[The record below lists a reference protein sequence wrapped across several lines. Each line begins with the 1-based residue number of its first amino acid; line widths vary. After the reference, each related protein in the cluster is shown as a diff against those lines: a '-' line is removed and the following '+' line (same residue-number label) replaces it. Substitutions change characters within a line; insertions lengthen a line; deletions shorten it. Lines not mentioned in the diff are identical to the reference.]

1 MREYEKEELYGAVK
15 DMLSR
20 EKFEGKIAEEIEN
33 YGGLIDEDAAAMV
46 VVDKLRSD
54 FFSVARISELK
65 PSDEVT
71 LYARV
76 EFIGNV
82 RNFDGGRVVN
92 VVVSDG
98 TGSCMLVLWDNDV
111 DLVKSGKIKE
121 GSMVKIINGYV
132 KDGYY
137 GMEINMGRW
146 GLVKTGVKEKDI
158 GTERR
163 VEKLNGAKKGIVNVE
178 IRIKEIHPTRI
189 FFTENGERFAASIIA
204 EDESGERKITLWDE
218 MARLIQKFKEGDRIM
233 IERAYVKN
241 GEMQAGDISSI
252 KPI

>member
-1 MREYEKEELYGAVK
+1 MREYEKEELYEAVK

-20 EKFEGKIAEEIEN
+20 EEFEGKIAEEIEN
-33 YGGLIDEDAAAMV
+33 YGGLIDEDTAAMV

-132 KDGYY
+132 KEGYY

-146 GLVKTGVKEKDI
+146 GLVKTEIDGVDI

-233 IERAYVKN
+233 IERTYVKN
-241 GEMQAGDISSI
+241 GEMHAGDISSI